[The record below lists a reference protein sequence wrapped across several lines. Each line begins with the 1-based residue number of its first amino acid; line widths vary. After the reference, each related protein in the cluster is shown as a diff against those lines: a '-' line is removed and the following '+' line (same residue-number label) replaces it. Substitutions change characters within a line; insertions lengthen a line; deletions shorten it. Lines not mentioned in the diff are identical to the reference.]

1 MKILVLKLEISKHD
15 LKKRTPLTKIQKKK
29 VSTIRKNQEK
39 REFEVIG
46 EKTGISRE
54 FVSNSILKTLN
65 SCAFIHLKEFHDKP
79 IIKANIL
86 EMSEKRSS
94 MLLCGSEVFMT
105 CRMGRTAI
113 APSSI
118 PQYSKNNSSL
128 LSRCQTLVCK
138 VPQVLFKFLQNKS
151 SRVEHSAD
159 LTVENKVTGVA
170 TPPQI
175 SSAQEIS
182 QQVERKVNSHL
193 SPEAQ
198 CKAKKNIFLR
208 ARNCE
213 FINLKIQSLKAKMA

>member
-1 MKILVLKLEISKHD
+1 MFTPNKMCSNKWN
-15 LKKRTPLTKIQKKK
+15 KKRKDTSLFQFLDLVFTKFPLILLLYLEEG
-29 VSTIRKNQEK
+29 IRK
-39 REFEVIG
+39 
-46 EKTGISRE
+46 
-54 FVSNSILKTLN
+54 
-65 SCAFIHLKEFHDKP
+65 
-79 IIKANIL
+79 
-86 EMSEKRSS
+86 

-105 CRMGRTAI
+105 GRMGRTAI

-213 FINLKIQSLKAKMA
+213 FINLKIQSLEAKMA